1 MNLKK
6 ELKRGNGK
14 FVLALGAVL
23 VALEGAAATHTVST
37 EAELVAAVAAAAGK
51 DTILLKSGTYDLSL
65 VEPQN
70 PKDSNGIASIFVDNK
85 TLYFVGED
93 ATSWRAKADNTT
105 GVVLKGTNTA
115 RIVYGYAGPGRG
127 STFRH
132 ITFDG
137 GVAPSGKNGG
147 AIYFTDC
154 RFIQL
159 RVSQLPGIRRG
170 RDDVCH
176 FARLPF

>member
-6 ELKRGNGK
+6 EVKIGGGK

-70 PKDSNGIASIFVDNK
+70 PKDSNGIASIF
-85 TLYFVGED
+85 L
-93 ATSWRAKADNTT
+93 
-105 GVVLKGTNTA
+105 
-115 RIVYGYAGPGRG
+115 
-127 STFRH
+127 
-132 ITFDG
+132 
-137 GVAPSGKNGG
+137 
-147 AIYFTDC
+147 
-154 RFIQL
+154 
-159 RVSQLPGIRRG
+159 
-170 RDDVCH
+170 
-176 FARLPF
+176 ARL